1 MILVGDGRCDSL
13 GYSVKY
19 GIYIMLDVKSNK
31 IVDFKVVLVC
41 EVKNLNVMEKK
52 GFIGIFNIIE
62 EVGVDVVGVFI
73 DFYF

>member
-1 MILVGDGRCDSL
+1 MILVGNGRCDFL

-41 EVKNLNVMEKK
+41 EVKNLNVMEEK

-62 EVGVDVVGVFI
+62 EVGVDVVGVLI

>member
-1 MILVGDGRCDSL
+1 MILVGDGRCDFL
-13 GYSVKY
+13 DYSVKY

-62 EVGVDVVGVFI
+62 EVGVDVVGVLI